1 MPEWLMTLLVS
12 TLLSGAGLTWKRFSD
27 VNDRVDRIEIRLAE
41 EFATKN
47 DMNTAFDK
55 VDKALCRFE
64 NKLDALVMS
73 ELRTLR
79 EGFVQKVSEI
89 EESNRPF

>member
-1 MPEWLMTLLVS
+1 MPEWLLTLLVS

-89 EESNRPF
+89 EESNRSF

>member
-1 MPEWLMTLLVS
+1 MPEWLITLIAS

-27 VNDRVDRIEIRLAE
+27 INDRVDRLEIRLAE
-41 EFATKN
+41 DYATKV
-47 DMNTAFDK
+47 DMDTAFDK
-55 VDKALCRFE
+55 VDKSLCRFE

-89 EESNRPF
+89 DSPH

>member
-1 MPEWLMTLLVS
+1 MPEWLLTLLVS

-79 EGFVQKVSEI
+79 EGFVQKVSEM
-89 EESNRPF
+89 EESNRPS

>member
-1 MPEWLMTLLVS
+1 MPEWLLTLVVS
-12 TLLSGAGLTWKRFSD
+12 TVLSGVGLTWKRFSD
-27 VNDRVDRIEIRLAE
+27 VNERVDRLEIRLAE
-41 EFATKN
+41 DFATKD

-55 VDKALCRFE
+55 VDKSLCRFE

-79 EGFVQKVSEI
+79 EDFVQKVSEI
-89 EESNRPF
+89 NESYRP

>member
-1 MPEWLMTLLVS
+1 MPEWLLTLIVS

-27 VNDRVDRIEIRLAE
+27 VNDRVDRLEIRLAE
-41 EFATKN
+41 EFATKD

-55 VDKALCRFE
+55 VDQSLCRFE

-89 EESNRPF
+89 EESSRPS

>member
-1 MPEWLMTLLVS
+1 MPEWLLTLLVS

>member
-1 MPEWLMTLLVS
+1 MPEWLLTLVVS

-79 EGFVQKVSEI
+79 EGFVQKVSEM
-89 EESNRPF
+89 EESNRPS

>member
-1 MPEWLMTLLVS
+1 MPEWLLTLVVS
-12 TLLSGAGLTWKRFSD
+12 TVLSGAGLTWKRFSD
-27 VNDRVDRIEIRLAE
+27 VNERVDRLEIRLAE
-41 EFATKN
+41 DFATKE

-55 VDKALCRFE
+55 VDKSLCRFE

-79 EGFVQKVSEI
+79 EDFVQKVSEI
-89 EESNRPF
+89 NESHRP

>member
-1 MPEWLMTLLVS
+1 MPEWLLTLVVS
-12 TLLSGAGLTWKRFSD
+12 TVLSGVGLTWKRFSD
-27 VNDRVDRIEIRLAE
+27 VNDRVDRLEIRLAE
-41 EFATKN
+41 DYATKD

-55 VDKALCRFE
+55 VDKSLCRFE

-79 EGFVQKVSEI
+79 EDFVQKVSEI
-89 EESNRPF
+89 NESYRP

>member
-1 MPEWLMTLLVS
+1 MPEWLLTLLVS

-27 VNDRVDRIEIRLAE
+27 VNDRVDRLEIRLAE
-41 EFATKN
+41 DFATKN
-47 DMNTAFDK
+47 DMNQAFDK

-79 EGFVQKVSEI
+79 EGFVAKVSEMD
-89 EESNRPF
+89 ESS

>member
-1 MPEWLMTLLVS
+1 MPEWLLTLVVS

-89 EESNRPF
+89 EESNRPS

>member
-1 MPEWLMTLLVS
+1 MPEWLLALVGS
-12 TLLSGAGLTWKRFSD
+12 TLLSGAGLTWKRLSD
-27 VNDRVDRIEIRLAE
+27 VNDRVDQLEIRIAE
-41 EFATKN
+41 DFATKA

-55 VDKALCRFE
+55 VDQSLCRFE

-89 EESNRPF
+89 EESSRPS